1 MTARRRTFKVVVWIG
16 ILLNWTFVGMA
27 LADPRHLIAAL
38 DLGATDSTVWLFNYS
53 VLLALLSCFYIPAA
67 ADPFR
72 YRVNAWLLIA
82 ARFVPAATFFI
93 GVVNRV
99 SGERVRDTRNG
110 RLNHRQRATGAPRT
124 ADERRPVAPG
134 ARNRLGLS
142 CWAGL

>member
-93 GVVNRV
+93 GVSTGFLANGFVTLGTADSIIGSAELVLLVLLMRDGQLHPARETV
-99 SGERVRDTRNG
+99 SG
-110 RLNHRQRATGAPRT
+110 
-124 ADERRPVAPG
+124 
-134 ARNRLGLS
+134 
-142 CWAGL
+142 